1 MARSHG
7 GLKRASNWLGV
18 EAPGEDGVNALVG
31 YYATDAPGNLTT
43 ARNAA
48 TIINLTE
55 DITGI
60 EITLP

>member
-7 GLKRASNWLGV
+7 GLKRASIGSALRR
-18 EAPGEDGVNALVG
+18 PGEDGVHAAVG
-31 YYATDAPGNLTT
+31 YYAADAPGNLTT
-43 ARNAA
+43 DRDAA
-48 TIINLTE
+48 TIINLTR